1 MRERDAENHLT
12 INCAGNVTGNAV
24 QAGVIHGG
32 VHFHPSPAP
41 PPPVARV
48 DPVRP
53 ETTVGEVFVG
63 REEELAR
70 VLAILDPDAGA
81 GVGAVVSAVAGMGG
95 VGKTALA
102 RHAAVEALRRGW
114 FGGGVFWVDLRG
126 YDHEG
131 PVPDAAVFG
140 PLLRRLGVPDERIP
154 DDPVEQAAAYDQV
167 LTQLGE
173 QGRAV
178 LLVCDNAGAGRQVRG
193 LVPGPGPHRV
203 LVTTRDTLDLPRARR
218 LSLDVLDT
226 GAAVA
231 LLDRVLDEQEPD
243 DRRLR
248 ADSPGAEAL
257 ARACGRLPLA
267 LRIAG
272 ALLADEPHLRPGELA
287 DQLRSAPGV
296 EGYAHG
302 EQAVAAVFD
311 LSWQRLLGDHPEWA
325 GLLRLLCLNP
335 GPDTSTDA
343 AAALADE
350 PPERVRVG
358 LRGLRQAHLL
368 RSTGPDRWGLH
379 DLIRAHTGSHSA
391 GLDPDR
397 LAAAELRVLGYYATT
412 ADQADDH
419 LRALP
424 GQPAPDRFAGRAD
437 ALEWLDAERATLVAA
452 VVHAT
457 TSGHHDHAVR
467 LGAALAQYLDWRHYL
482 ADAVTVADRTHT
494 SATHLSARDQAM
506 TANNLGV
513 ALGKVRRFEEA
524 VAAHERAGDLY
535 RELGDRRGE
544 AMVWNNL
551 GVVLRELRRFEEA
564 VVAHERAGEL
574 HGEVGNRSG
583 EATVW
588 NNLGLVLRELRRF
601 EEAIVAHERAGDL
614 YRELG
619 DRRGEAMVWNNLGV
633 VLQQLRRF
641 EEAVTAHERAG
652 ELHGE
657 VGNRHGEAGVW
668 NNLGMALREL
678 RRFEEAIA
686 AHERAGERCWE
697 MGDRHGEAMAWNSIG
712 LALRETRRFA
722 EAAATHRRAGDLF
735 REVGDRQ
742 GEATAWG
749 NLGMAL
755 RELRR
760 FEEAATAHRRDLA
773 ICRELGDRYGEA
785 QAWSN
790 LGAALSELR
799 RFEEAVTAYRRAGE
813 LFRGLGDRYGEARAW
828 AGSGLVLLEA
838 GRREEATRCGDRAW
852 EIFTAVGDAER
863 ADAVD
868 RLLRTPDVLGGT
880 ASP

>member
-551 GVVLRELRRFEEA
+551 GVVL
-564 VVAHERAGEL
+564 
-574 HGEVGNRSG
+574 
-583 EATVW
+583 
-588 NNLGLVLRELRRF
+588 
-601 EEAIVAHERAGDL
+601 
-614 YRELG
+614 
-619 DRRGEAMVWNNLGV
+619 
-633 VLQQLRRF
+633 QQLRRF